1 MALELNGT
9 TGVSLV
15 QDGVVTAADLASTLD
30 LSGKTISGVS
40 GTRLQSV
47 SITYSGYE
55 QTTSGTYSNTGLTLS
70 ITPSSTSSKILVLAD
85 VQVMAYTSSGSAADG
100 YGRLY
105 NSTRSVD
112 HIEHYLQVHDYGG
125 SGSISDRATPYNWL
139 DSPNSTAT
147 QTYVYQHRINSGMG
161 FRINNGGASQMILME
176 IAG

>member
-1 MALELNGT
+1 MALELNRT

-15 QDGVVTAADLASTLD
+15 QDGVVTAADLSSTLD
-30 LSGKTISGVS
+30 LSGKTVSGISG
-40 GTRLQSV
+40 TILQ
-47 SITYSGYE
+47 ITSTIYSTYE
-55 QTTSGTYSNTGLTLS
+55 QTTSSSYSDTGLSLS

-85 VQVMAYTSSGSAADG
+85 IQVMAYQNAGSSAEG

-112 HIEHYLQVHDYGG
+112 HIENYLQIHDYGS
-125 SGSISDRATPYNWL
+125 SGSISDRSTPYNWL

-147 QTYVYQHRINSGMG
+147 QTYVYQHRISSGTG
-161 FRINNGGASQMILME
+161 FRINNGGASQMIAME